1 MTGARTLVFDERAEI
16 DAKRIE
22 ALVESMGRFAAE
34 RMIGRAIE
42 EIDWRLTD
50 ARHALRNGDSEGFAT
65 AMRHL
70 MPVANAIGLPAVSRV
85 AGDAAHTTATRD
97 SAALGATFA
106 RLERLCDGVVPA
118 IGDAWAARS

>member
-1 MTGARTLVFDERAEI
+1 MTDATGLIFDERTEI
-16 DAKRIE
+16 DASRIK

-34 RMIGRAIE
+34 RLIGRAIE
-42 EIDWRLTD
+42 EIDWRLMD
-50 ARHALRNGDSEGFAT
+50 ARGALRNGEVEGFRT

-70 MPVANAIGLPAVSRV
+70 IPAADAVGLPAISRV
-85 AGDAAHTTATRD
+85 AGDAADTTAKGD

-118 IGDAWAARS
+118 LGEAWAARN